1 MTISK
6 MGLIIATAVLISAC
20 SGGSDS
26 SSTASGSKPEKKMA
40 AKPAKPAA
48 TKPRGSKITGTIRPG
63 SKFSK
68 IKLGMSMAR
77 VNSTIGGPNDLKRHE
92 TGKRWIPFYYGSDVQ
107 RMQALYDGEG
117 CLTYNGGNVF
127 GGGGNKLIGINVD
140 PSGACY

>member
-6 MGLIIATAVLISAC
+6 MGLIVATAVLISAC

-26 SSTASGSKPEKKMA
+26 SSTASGSKPTKQMSAEKA
-40 AKPAKPAA
+40 NPAS
-48 TKPRGSKITGTIRPG
+48 TTPRGSKITGKIRPG

-77 VNSTIGGPNDLKRHE
+77 VNSAIGGPNDLKRHE
-92 TGKRWIPFYYGSDVQ
+92 TGKRWIPFYYGNDTQ

-140 PSGACY
+140 PSGTCY